1 MGGLRASLGAKNL
14 AKVRQRRPLGR
25 RRCSRHGSRGAG
37 PANTGS
43 KTLVRFDV
51 YKRALMLTA
60 ATVALMSGNASAD
73 TTITTKSSNTLQTSS
88 AGNITVTSAGGLVLP
103 SSSTA
108 ATVPAIE
115 INSSNNVTF
124 QSSSALTFQGTPS
137 AIGIQADGGN
147 TGEIILQGAESLT
160 GAGTDKTGIQFGTS
174 VATTGTF
181 TGIVDAT

>member
-60 ATVALMSGNASAD
+60 ATVALMSGPSLAD
-73 TTITTKSSNTLQTSS
+73 TTIDKQSSDTLQTSS
-88 AGNITVTSAGGLVLP
+88 AGNITVA
-103 SSSTA
+103 SS
-108 ATVPAIE
+108 
-115 INSSNNVTF
+115 
-124 QSSSALTFQGTPS
+124 G
-137 AIGIQADGGN
+137 
-147 TGEIILQGAESLT
+147 
-160 GAGTDKTGIQFGTS
+160 
-174 VATTGTF
+174 
-181 TGIVDAT
+181 GIVIPS